1 MGNQKQSYPVHP
13 ACVSKGKGKAGSS
26 RPVAT
31 SRNLTHAQR
40 VLAGR
45 KKKKCLARSHP

>member
-1 MGNQKQSYPVHP
+1 MENQKRSYSVHP
-13 ACVSKGKGKAGSS
+13 AYTNKGKAVSS

-31 SRNLTHAQR
+31 GSNLTHAQR